1 MQNQAFNTVKLGIF
15 VLTGLFLLILSL
27 YILGKN
33 RNLFGVGFELKTHF
47 EEVNGLVTG
56 NNVRYAGID
65 VGSVTGVDI
74 LNDTVIEV
82 AMSIDRKM
90 RDIIRRNAVAALGTD
105 GLVGN
110 RVVNISPG
118 KGEAPFAVSGD
129 QLASRKEV
137 STENMLQTL
146 SRTNENIA
154 VITAELREVVH
165 RINTSAQLSELLND
179 RTMSADLKASAEN
192 LRRAT
197 AKASDLMSQASGT
210 LSLAYEGEGALATL
224 LTDTALAGDLRV
236 AVQKISEV
244 EESADRL
251 VLHIDEAAKM
261 VNENLQYGQG
271 PANALLRDSL
281 LTYRLHTTLENV
293 EKGTAAFSENMEA
306 LKQNFLFRRY
316 FRKLE
321 KAKKKETE
329 SR

>member
-1 MQNQAFNTVKLGIF
+1 MQNQTVNTVKLGIF

-47 EEVNGLVTG
+47 EDVSGLVTG
-56 NNVRYAGID
+56 NNVRYSGID
-65 VGSVTGVDI
+65 IGSVTRVDI

-82 AMSIDRKM
+82 VMSIDRKM
-90 RDIIRRNAVAALGTD
+90 HNIIRRNAVAALGTD

-118 KGEAPFAVSGD
+118 KGEATFAVSGD
-129 QLASRKEV
+129 QLISRKEV

-146 SRTNENIA
+146 SRTNNNIA
-154 VITAELREVVH
+154 VITEELRAVVH
-165 RINTSAQLSELLND
+165 RINTSAQLTELLDD
-179 RTMSADLKASAEN
+179 RTLSANLKASVEN
-192 LRRAT
+192 LRLAT
-197 AKASDLMSQASGT
+197 AKASDLMTQASGA
-210 LSLAYEGEGALATL
+210 LSLAYEGEGTLATL
-224 LTDTALAGDLRV
+224 LTDTTLADGLET
-236 AVQKISEV
+236 AVRKIREV

-251 VLHIDEAAKM
+251 VQHIDQAAKV
-261 VNENLQYGQG
+261 VNDNLNYGQG
-271 PANALLRDSL
+271 PVNALLRDSL
-281 LTYRLHTTLENV
+281 MTYRLHTTLENV

-321 KAKKKETE
+321 KAKKKEGE
-329 SR
+329 GR